1 MGGMEASRKLVGL
14 NPRIML
20 IVTSGYVSDPVIADP
35 GSSGFAAAL
44 SKPYSAE
51 LLSKT
56 IAEVLAKRPE

>member
-1 MGGMEASRKLVGL
+1 
-14 NPRIML
+14 ML